1 MRWQLVLGEFGP
13 NIQHI
18 SGVENMVA
26 DTLSRLSY
34 TSVENYLPSTSE
46 SQCCAKELFSFN
58 REENNEDCFPIN
70 LLIFSRRNTKV
81 EEKNEFQTQRIHFRS
96 GVQLLQARS

>member
-1 MRWQLVLGEFGP
+1 
-13 NIQHI
+13 
-18 SGVENMVA
+18 MVA

-70 LLIFSRRNTKV
+70 LLIFSRRNTKL
-81 EEKNEFQTQRIHFRS
+81 EEKMNSKLSAYILGRGYSYYRQDLE
-96 GVQLLQARS
+96 